1 LTATG
6 NVVTVRRVT
15 TANLRIDRDVPV
27 QMRDGAVLKADVYR
41 PEVGRWPTLVNRT
54 PYGRSPYPDNFVLLP
69 PVVAAESG
77 FAVVVQDV
85 RGRGESDGNYQP
97 FDEVDDGHDTVQWAA
112 SQAWSTGQVGTFGS
126 SYMAA
131 TSLQAAVSGASGLR
145 AFAALQG
152 SSDYY
157 EGRSYW
163 GGALELGSLVSVSL
177 GAIGSATMASLPYS
191 PETKRIRASYKA
203 TLNGL
208 AEYPVSFPLSD
219 RLGGENGALSRL
231 TPWFNDWLQHEKR
244 DEYWDRLSLQRRY
257 PATTA
262 PGLHVTSWFDAMKDG
277 ALRNYRGLVASAGSQ
292 SAREMQ
298 RLIVGPWHHFAQ
310 RGYESTTVGELNFG
324 LAAARNLDA
333 LQLGWFREHL
343 GGAPDE
349 RASGASPVS
358 IFVMGTNV
366 WRDEQA
372 WPLERAVER
381 SLFLGGDGRAASTP
395 NGGELSLTPTEFAGV
410 DEYEYDP
417 RDPVPTVGGAHL
429 ILATIASHGPAD
441 QRVLE
446 RRPDVAVYTTS
457 PLDEPLEVTGEVAAE
472 LWISSDAVS
481 TDFTA
486 RLVDV
491 YPDGRAM
498 SVCEGI
504 LRLPPDAGSPGIVRQ
519 IRIFLGATSQS
530 FLPGHRMRLDVSSSN
545 FPRYDP
551 NPNTGE
557 RSLDA
562 PASVVARQRIWH
574 GKRHPSRLVLP
585 VVAR

>member
-1 LTATG
+1 LTATFR
-6 NVVTVRRVT
+6 VVSVRRVT
-15 TANLRIDRDVPV
+15 VANLRIDRDLPV
-27 QMRDGAVLKADVYR
+27 RMRDGAILKADVYR
-41 PEVGRWPTLVNRT
+41 PETGRWPTLVNRT

-85 RGRGESDGNYQP
+85 RGRGASEGQYQP

-112 SQAWSTGQVGTFGS
+112 SQPWSSGHVGTFGS

-131 TSLQAAVSGASGLR
+131 TSLQAAVSGAPALS

-177 GAIGSATMASLPYS
+177 GAIGSATMAALPYS
-191 PETKRIRASYKA
+191 EETKRIRASYKT

-208 AEYPVSFPLSD
+208 AEFPVSFPLSN
-219 RLGGENGALSRL
+219 RLGDERGALGRL
-231 TPWFNDWLQHEKR
+231 TPWFNDWLLHENR

-257 PATTA
+257 PVTTA

-277 ALRNYRGLVASAGSQ
+277 ALRNYRGLVASAGSR
-292 SAREMQ
+292 SARETQ
-298 RLIVGPWHHFAQ
+298 RLVVGPWHHFAQ

-333 LQLGWFREHL
+333 VQLSWFREHL
-343 GGAPDE
+343 GGGPDQ
-349 RASGASPVS
+349 RSLGNSPVS
-358 IFVMGTNV
+358 IFVMGSNV
-366 WRDEQA
+366 WRDESG

-381 SLFLGGDGRAASTP
+381 SLFLAGDGRAASTP
-395 NGGELSLTPTEFAGV
+395 NGGELHWTPVESAGV

-417 RDPVPTVGGAHL
+417 REPVPTVGGAHL

-441 QRVLE
+441 QRELE
-446 RRPDVAVYTTS
+446 ARPDVAVYTGS
-457 PLDEPLEVTGEVAAE
+457 PLDTPLEVTGEVAAE
-472 LWISSDAVS
+472 LWINSDAIS

-504 LRLPPDAGSPGIVRQ
+504 LRLPPDPGSHGAVRQ
-519 IRIFLGATSQS
+519 IRIFLGATSQA
-530 FLPGHRMRLDVSSSN
+530 FLPGHRVRLDVSSSN

-551 NPNTGE
+551 NPNTGR

-562 PASVVARQRIWH
+562 PTSVVARQRILH
-574 GKRHPSRLVLP
+574 GRRHPSHLVLP
-585 VVAR
+585 VVDP